1 MRTFFVW
8 IGRAFSFSTSSSSLT
23 WLTAATN
30 IRNGLKSSASWSAYR
45 RCCGY
50 RATSSTTSPPTGISV
65 SDTWVR
71 KTQKH
76 QEDSVERPHQTADFH
91 FCLLGFCFGNHC
103 RCWPK
108 ARLRRWNRA
117 PERRR
122 CRRTS
127 RWRSRKTV
135 FWNCSCWGRGAP
147 KRRSLCPPHPKSTS
161 MFRVSNAT
169 GTILFVFTNI

>member
-91 FCLLGFCFGNHC
+91 FCLFVFLLWKSLQMLAKGTT
-103 RCWPK
+103 PTMK
-108 ARLRRWNRA
+108 
-117 PERRR
+117 P
-122 CRRTS
+122 RT
-127 RWRSRKTV
+127 
-135 FWNCSCWGRGAP
+135 GAP
-147 KRRSLCPPHPKSTS
+147 PVPTYEPLTFSKDGLLKLLLLRPRRS
-161 MFRVSNAT
+161 
-169 GTILFVFTNI
+169 